1 MSRHWWL
8 SVAVPVWRLDR
19 KRVWL
24 AASLAIVLAACVAV
38 CSAAQAQGQA
48 QGPLPDLNTA
58 TVSIG
63 EPATVH
69 VWNRPIVELRAKIGS
84 LTPAMRVEAIEPR
97 ISGLPLNA
105 PVDAIKAVSGSF
117 GKISGYWIQIE
128 GRTLFALTAED
139 LDPDA
144 DQTLEAFAAQAVSR
158 LKEALA
164 ARADQR
170 RLPVLLRGALFA
182 VLATAAFA
190 AVIWGIT
197 RLRVR
202 ALRRFLARTP
212 DRPIRLRGVNLRP
225 YLRAVEEGL
234 IKLTALGSILV
245 AAYLWLTVVLLQF
258 AYSRPW
264 GEGLGHWLSDLL
276 GKLGIGAISAIPGL
290 FTVVIIF
297 LATRLVVQGVDRFFR
312 SVEIGWLKVSWL
324 EAETARATR
333 RLAIVLIWIFAL
345 TVAYPY
351 IPGSESYAFK
361 GISVFVGLMVSLG
374 SAGFVNQL
382 MSGLV
387 IVYSRALKPGDFV
400 QVAGSEGT
408 ISEVGLLATKLVTPV
423 KHEITIPNA
432 VLVGSTVT
440 NFSRLSDAQSGTIIS
455 TDVTIGYDTSWRQ
468 VHAMLQLAAE
478 RTALVRREPKP
489 VVIQRALS
497 DFYVAYQLLVSVD
510 RPETRRAV
518 LSELHAN
525 IQDVFNEYG
534 VQIMSP
540 NFVSQPEDKVYV
552 PQEAWFPPPAAA
564 PAATSGDKGS
574 PPVA

>member
-1 MSRHWWL
+1 MAAFR
-8 SVAVPVWRLDR
+8 PER
-19 KRVWL
+19 KLIRL
-24 AASLAIVLAACVAV
+24 AASLMIVLAAALAA
-38 CSAAQAQGQA
+38 CSYARAQAS
-48 QGPLPDLNTA
+48 LPDPSTA

-63 EPATVH
+63 EPATVR

-84 LTPAMRVEAIEPR
+84 VTPAMRVEGIETR
-97 ISGLPLNA
+97 IRRLPLDA
-105 PVDAIKAVSGSF
+105 PVDAVKAVPGSF
-117 GKISGYWIQIE
+117 GKISGYWVQLE
-128 GRTLFALTAED
+128 GRTLFGLTAED
-139 LDPDA
+139 LDPDS
-144 DQTLEAFAAQAVSR
+144 DQTLEAFASQAVDR
-158 LKEALA
+158 LKKALQ

-170 RLPVLLRGALFA
+170 RLPVLLRGAVLA
-182 VLATAAFA
+182 VLATAAFTA
-190 AVIWGIT
+190 LLWGIA

-202 ALRRFLARTP
+202 AVGRLSARTP
-212 DRPIRLRGVNLRP
+212 DRPIHLRGINLRP

-234 IKLTALGSILV
+234 IKLSAVGAFLV
-245 AAYLWLTVVLLQF
+245 AAYLWLTFVLLQF

-264 GEGLGHWLSDLL
+264 GEGLGHWLGDLL
-276 GKLGIGAISAIPGL
+276 GKLGAGALDAIPGF
-290 FTVVIIF
+290 FTVVVIF
-297 LATRLVVQGVDRFFR
+297 LVTRLIVQGVDRFFR

-333 RLAIVLIWIFAL
+333 RLAVVLIWIFAL

-351 IPGSESYAFK
+351 IPGSQSYAFK
-361 GISVFVGLMVSLG
+361 GISVFVGLMISLG

-400 QVAGSEGT
+400 QVADREGT
-408 ISEVGLLATKLVTPV
+408 ISEVGMLATKLVTPF

-440 NFSRLSDAQSGTIIS
+440 NFSRLADAQSGAMIS
-455 TDVTIGYDTSWRQ
+455 TEVTIGYDTSWRQ

-489 VVIQRALS
+489 VVIQHALS

-518 LSELHAN
+518 LSELHGN
-525 IQDVFNEYG
+525 ILDVFNEYG

-540 NFVSQPEDKVYV
+540 NFESQPEGKVYV
-552 PQEAWFPPPAAA
+552 PQAQWFPPPAAA
-564 PAATSGDKGS
+564 PPKASGEAS
-574 PPVA
+574 PPPAG

>member
-1 MSRHWWL
+1 MNRHWVL
-8 SVAVPVWRLDR
+8 MAVPAFRPER
-19 KRVWL
+19 KLVWL
-24 AASLAIVLAACVAV
+24 VASLMIVLTAGVAACSHAR
-38 CSAAQAQGQA
+38 AQDS
-48 QGPLPDLNTA
+48 LPDPSTA
-58 TVSIG
+58 AISIG
-63 EPATVH
+63 EPATVQ

-84 LTPAMRVEAIEPR
+84 VTPAMRVEGIQTR
-97 ISGLPLNA
+97 ISRLPLDA
-105 PVDAIKAVSGSF
+105 PVDAVKAVPGSF
-117 GKISGYWIQIE
+117 GKITGYWIQLE
-128 GRTLFALTAED
+128 GLTLFGLTAED
-139 LDPDA
+139 LDPDS
-144 DQTLEAFAAQAVSR
+144 DQTLEAFATQTVSR
-158 LKEALA
+158 LKEALE

-182 VLATAAFA
+182 ILATAAFA
-190 AVIWGIT
+190 SVIWGIA

-202 ALRRFLARTP
+202 AVGRLSARTP
-212 DRPIRLRGVNLRP
+212 DRPIHLRGINLRP

-234 IKLTALGSILV
+234 IKLTAVGAFLV
-245 AAYLWLTVVLLQF
+245 AAYLWLTFVLLQF
-258 AYSRPW
+258 AYSQPW
-264 GEGLGHWLSDLL
+264 GEGLGHWLSSLL
-276 GKLGIGAISAIPGL
+276 GKLGAGALEAVPGF

-297 LATRLVVQGVDRFFR
+297 LATRLIVQGVDRFFR

-333 RLAIVLIWIFAL
+333 RLATVLIWIFAL

-351 IPGSESYAFK
+351 IPGSQSYAFK
-361 GISVFVGLMVSLG
+361 GISVFVGLMISLG

-400 QVAGSEGT
+400 EVADREGT
-408 ISEVGLLATKLVTPV
+408 ISEVGMLATKLVTPL

-440 NFSRLSDAQSGTIIS
+440 NFSRLADAQSGAIIA
-455 TDVTIGYDTSWRQ
+455 TEVTIGYDTPWRQ

-497 DFYVAYQLLVSVD
+497 DFYVAYQFLVSVD
-510 RPETRRAV
+510 RPDMRRAV

-540 NFVSQPEDKVYV
+540 NFKSQPEGKVYV
-552 PQEAWFPPPAAA
+552 PQAAWFPPPAAA
-564 PAATSGDKGS
+564 PPKASGDTG
-574 PPVA
+574 PPPAA

>member
-1 MSRHWWL
+1 M
-8 SVAVPVWRLDR
+8 
-19 KRVWL
+19 
-24 AASLAIVLAACVAV
+24 IVLAAGVAA
-38 CSAAQAQGQA
+38 CSYARAQDA
-48 QGPLPDLNTA
+48 LPDPTA
-58 TVSIG
+58 GPIRIG

-84 LTPAMRVEAIEPR
+84 VTPAMRVEGIETR
-97 ISGLPLNA
+97 ISRLPLDA
-105 PVDAIKAVSGSF
+105 PIYAVKAVPGSF
-117 GKISGYWIQIE
+117 GKISGYWIQLE
-128 GRTLFALTAED
+128 GRTLFGLTAED
-139 LDPDA
+139 LDPDS
-144 DQTLEAFAAQAVSR
+144 DQTLEAFATQAVGR
-158 LKEALA
+158 LKDALE

-170 RLPVLLRGALFA
+170 RLPVLLRGVLFTI
-182 VLATAAFA
+182 LATAAFA

-197 RLRVR
+197 RLRLR
-202 ALRRFLARTP
+202 AFRRLSARTP
-212 DRPIRLRGVNLRP
+212 DRPIHLRGINLRP
-225 YLRAVEEGL
+225 YLRAVEEGV
-234 IKLTALGSILV
+234 IKLTAVGSVLV
-245 AAYLWLTVVLLQF
+245 AAYLWLTFVLLQF

-264 GEGLGHWLSDLL
+264 GEGLGHWLSGLL
-276 GKLGIGAISAIPGL
+276 AKLGAGALDAVPGF

-297 LATRLVVQGVDRFFR
+297 LATRLIAQGVDRFFR

-351 IPGSESYAFK
+351 IPGSQSYAFK
-361 GISVFVGLMVSLG
+361 GISVFVGLMISLG

-400 QVAGSEGT
+400 QVADSEGT
-408 ISEVGLLATKLVTPV
+408 ISEVGMLATKLVTPL

-440 NFSRLSDAQSGTIIS
+440 NFSRLADAHSGAIIP
-455 TDVTIGYDTSWRQ
+455 TEVTIGYDTPWRQ

-489 VVIQRALS
+489 FVIQRALS

-525 IQDVFNEYG
+525 IQDVFNEFG

-540 NFVSQPEDKVYV
+540 NFESQPEGKVYV
-552 PQEAWFPPPAAA
+552 PQAAWFPPPAAA
-564 PAATSGDKGS
+564 PPKASGDTG
-574 PPVA
+574 PPPAA

>member
-1 MSRHWWL
+1 MNRRCGV
-8 SVAVPVWRLDR
+8 SVAAPAFRAER
-19 KRVWL
+19 KLVQLVASIAILL
-24 AASLAIVLAACVAV
+24 AAGVAACAH
-38 CSAAQAQGQA
+38 AHAQDSHPA
-48 QGPLPDLNTA
+48 PNTA
-58 TVSIG
+58 AVSIG

-84 LTPAMRVEAIEPR
+84 LTPAMRVEGIETR
-97 ISGLPLNA
+97 ISRLPLDA
-105 PVDAIKAVSGSF
+105 SVDEVKAIPGSF
-117 GKISGYWIQIE
+117 GKINGYWIQLE
-128 GRTLFALTAED
+128 GRTLFGLTAED
-139 LDPDA
+139 LDPDS
-144 DQTLEAFAAQAVSR
+144 DQTLEAFATRAVSR
-158 LKEALA
+158 LKDALK
-164 ARADQR
+164 ARADQQ
-170 RLPVLLRGALFA
+170 RLPLLLRGALLA

-190 AVIWGIT
+190 AVIWGIA
-197 RLRVR
+197 RLRAR
-202 ALRRFLARTP
+202 ALRRCSARAP
-212 DRPIRLRGVNLRP
+212 DRPIPLRGINLRP

-234 IKLTALGSILV
+234 IKLTAVGAVLV
-245 AAYLWLTVVLLQF
+245 TADLWLTFVLLQF
-258 AYSRPW
+258 PYSRPW
-264 GEGLGHWLSDLL
+264 GEGLGDWLSDLL
-276 GKLGIGAISAIPGL
+276 GKLGAGALDAVPGL

-297 LATRLVVQGVDRFFR
+297 LATRLIVQGVDRFFR

-333 RLAIVLIWIFAL
+333 RLAMVLIWIFAL

-351 IPGSESYAFK
+351 IPGSQSYAFK
-361 GISVFVGLMVSLG
+361 GISVFVGLMISLG

-408 ISEVGLLATKLVTPV
+408 ISEVGMLATKLVTPF

-440 NFSRLSDAQSGTIIS
+440 NFSRLADAQSGTIIS
-455 TDVTIGYDTSWRQ
+455 TEVTIGYDTSWRQ

-478 RTALVRREPKP
+478 RTALIRREPKP

-497 DFYVAYQLLVSVD
+497 DFYVAYQFLISID

-540 NFVSQPEDKVYV
+540 NFESQPEEKVYV
-552 PQEAWFPPPAAA
+552 PQAAWFPPPAT
-564 PAATSGDKGS
+564 PPLSTSSDREPS
-574 PPVA
+574 STS

>member
-1 MSRHWWL
+1 MNRNWFL
-8 SVAVPVWRLDR
+8 VAVPAFRPER
-19 KRVWL
+19 KLVWL
-24 AASLAIVLAACVAV
+24 AASLMIVLAASVAA
-38 CSAAQAQGQA
+38 CSHARAQDS
-48 QGPLPDLNTA
+48 LPDPSAGTI
-58 TVSIG
+58 SIG
-63 EPATVH
+63 EPAIVH

-84 LTPAMRVEAIEPR
+84 VTPAMRVEGIETR
-97 ISGLPLNA
+97 IGRLPLDA
-105 PVDAIKAVSGSF
+105 PVDAVKAVPGSF
-117 GKISGYWIQIE
+117 GKISGYWIQLE
-128 GRTLFALTAED
+128 GRTLFGLTAED
-139 LDPDA
+139 LDPDS
-144 DQTLEAFAAQAVSR
+144 DQTLEAFATQAVSR
-158 LKEALA
+158 LKDALE

-170 RLPVLLRGALFA
+170 RLPVLLRGVLFA

-190 AVIWGIT
+190 AILWGIA
-197 RLRVR
+197 RLRMR
-202 ALRRFLARTP
+202 ALRRLSARTP
-212 DRPIRLRGVNLRP
+212 DRPIHLRGINLRP

-234 IKLTALGSILV
+234 IKLSAVGGFLV
-245 AAYLWLTVVLLQF
+245 AAYLWLTFVLLQF

-264 GEGLGHWLSDLL
+264 GEGLGHWLSGLL
-276 GKLGIGAISAIPGL
+276 GKLGAGALEAVPGF

-297 LATRLVVQGVDRFFR
+297 LATRLIVQGVDRFFR
-312 SVEIGWLKVSWL
+312 SVETGWLKVSWL

-351 IPGSESYAFK
+351 IPGSQSYAFK
-361 GISVFVGLMVSLG
+361 GISVFVGLMISLG

-400 QVAGSEGT
+400 QVADSEGT
-408 ISEVGLLATKLVTPV
+408 ISEVGMLATKLVTPL

-440 NFSRLSDAQSGTIIS
+440 NFSRLADAQSGAIVS
-455 TDVTIGYDTSWRQ
+455 TEVTIGYDTPWRQ

-525 IQDVFNEYG
+525 IQDVFNEFG

-540 NFVSQPEDKVYV
+540 NFESQPEGKVYV
-552 PQEAWFPPPAAA
+552 PQAAWFPPPAAA
-564 PAATSGDKGS
+564 TGGDGGPPSAA
-574 PPVA
+574 

>member
-1 MSRHWWL
+1 
-8 SVAVPVWRLDR
+8 VAAFRPER
-19 KRVWL
+19 KLVRL
-24 AASLAIVLAACVAV
+24 AASLMIVLAAALAA
-38 CSAAQAQGQA
+38 CSHARAQAS
-48 QGPLPDLNTA
+48 LPDPSTA

-84 LTPAMRVEAIEPR
+84 VTPAMRVEGIETR
-97 ISGLPLNA
+97 IRRLPLDA
-105 PVDAIKAVSGSF
+105 PVDAVKAVPGSF
-117 GKISGYWIQIE
+117 GKISGYWVQLE
-128 GRTLFALTAED
+128 GRTLFGLTAED
-139 LDPDA
+139 LDPDS
-144 DQTLEAFAAQAVSR
+144 DQTLEALAAQAVSR

-190 AVIWGIT
+190 AALWGIA

-202 ALRRFLARTP
+202 AVRRLSARTP
-212 DRPIRLRGVNLRP
+212 DRPIHLRGINLRP
-225 YLRAVEEGL
+225 YLRAMEEGL
-234 IKLTALGSILV
+234 IKLTAVGAVLA
-245 AAYLWLTVVLLQF
+245 AAYLWLTFVLLQF

-264 GEGLGHWLSDLL
+264 GEGLGHWLSGLL
-276 GKLGIGAISAIPGL
+276 GKLGAGALDAVPGF

-297 LATRLVVQGVDRFFR
+297 LVTRLIVQGVDRFFR

-333 RLAIVLIWIFAL
+333 RLAVVLIWIFAL

-351 IPGSESYAFK
+351 IPGSQSYAFK
-361 GISVFVGLMVSLG
+361 GISVFVGLMISLG

-400 QVAGSEGT
+400 QVADSEGT
-408 ISEVGLLATKLVTPV
+408 ISEVGMLATKLITPL

-440 NFSRLSDAQSGTIIS
+440 NFSRLADAQSGAIIS
-455 TDVTIGYDTSWRQ
+455 TEVTIGYDTSWRQ

-478 RTALVRREPKP
+478 RTTPVRREPKP

-497 DFYVAYQLLVSVD
+497 DFYVAYQFLVSVD

-540 NFVSQPEDKVYV
+540 NFESQPGGKVYV

-564 PAATSGDKGS
+564 PPKAGGDTGPPSAA
-574 PPVA
+574 